1 METGFPEGI
10 VFKYNLTQAVSLIQ
24 HGQVGYRDEMRERER
39 ERDGKEEV
47 KDSVY
52 SHRRLPHYLHL

>member
-24 HGQVGYRDEMRERER
+24 HGQVGYRDEERERERETERERER
-39 ERDGKEEV
+39 ERETDKR
-47 KDSVY
+47 K
-52 SHRRLPHYLHL
+52 